1 MPCTGSFLPFFS
13 RLSSKIGIP
22 PEFVPNTIAIDLD
35 RFPSNLL
42 LSLQENSPI
51 YSSSIPR
58 AVPTKN
64 LENSP
69 PIQPHK
75 FAGLLVVSRRRI
87 RLLSADSQRG
97 PHQVQLA
104 GAGSCRETEWKPRS
118 RVRVSR
124 AKRFSSGRGV
134 RPPVSYAENRMRNA
148 RLMFSREQGK
158 GKAAKCIEVAGC
170 IWLQTSLQN
179 PIHISDYAPPQ

>member
-13 RLSSKIGIP
+13 RLWSKIGIP

-35 RFPSNLL
+35 RFPSILL

-75 FAGLLVVSRRRI
+75 FAGLLIVSQWRI

-104 GAGSCRETEWKPRS
+104 GAGSCRPGRS
-118 RVRVSR
+118 GSR
-124 AKRFSSGRGV
+124 DLGSG
-134 RPPVSYAENRMRNA
+134 
-148 RLMFSREQGK
+148 SREPRDFRPGE
-158 GKAAKCIEVAGC
+158 GFGRR
-170 IWLQTSLQN
+170 
-179 PIHISDYAPPQ
+179 